1 MNLWNAT
8 IITPI
13 TVQRNGPHVMVPTW
27 VPIYLCACVPLAD
40 LAQPVDGIPTQEGG
54 TEVQLYYDWNV
65 FAFNHMGMEQ

>member
-27 VPIYLCACVPLAD
+27 VPIYLFAFVPLAD
-40 LAQPVDGIPTQEGG
+40 LAHPVVNISTQEGG
-54 TEVQLYYDWNV
+54 TEVQFYYDWNA